1 VGRLVSRY
9 PAWSDSDLGLI
20 ACGAIRSGFSA
31 AQVRASLVKPA
42 AISAAGPGRQQWRY
56 DGLTVL
62 VEQGRV
68 ISYGQ

>member
-1 VGRLVSRY
+1 
-9 PAWSDSDLGLI
+9 LGLI

-31 AQVRASLVKPA
+31 EQVRASLGKPA
-42 AISAAGPGRQQWRY
+42 AISAAGPGRQQWSY
-56 DGLTVL
+56 GGLTVL

>member
-1 VGRLVSRY
+1 
-9 PAWSDSDLGLI
+9 LI

-31 AQVRASLVKPA
+31 EQVRASLGKPVA
-42 AISAAGPGRQQWRY
+42 VSAAGPGRQQWRY
-56 DGLTVL
+56 GALTVI